1 MNEQEIVSLYRAA
14 FSIYRHADMN
24 LISSLVNYIHKFDDF
39 TPHIVYLDD
48 PSFLKSGTYYQICPG
63 VRVTFD
69 MIAGRLFGGY
79 CRIVATKDYDYRLTK
94 LQYETFNKRPPKF

>member
-1 MNEQEIVSLYRAA
+1 MTEQEIVSLYRAV

-24 LISSLVNYIHKFDDF
+24 LISSLVNYIHNFYDF

-69 MIAGRLFGGY
+69 MMIGRIFGGS
-79 CRIVATKDYDYRLTK
+79 CRIVVTKDYDYLLTK
-94 LQYETFNKRPPKF
+94 LQKDSKK